1 MVLLSNTQRGQC
13 HKIVKIVI
21 VMIVKSILC
30 SPNVVKQLTK
40 VIFTSFVALSNPT
53 FVEFL
58 CNTALG
64 LTIPTR
70 DAYKTKCKKRL
81 ITDKLLLL

>member
-1 MVLLSNTQRGQC
+1 
-13 HKIVKIVI
+13 
-21 VMIVKSILC
+21 MIVGCVLC

-58 CNTALG
+58 VTPLWV
-64 LTIPTR
+64 LQSLLET
-70 DAYKTKCKKRL
+70 L
-81 ITDKLLLL
+81 IRQSLK